1 MPESAIDKETA
12 AETAPPTFQ
21 EQEDNGATEE
31 KLNTDGRKPYHWESG
46 YPREARTEIRRE
58 AIYVGIVLVISLL
71 GLLFNWCGCF
81 SGIPCL
87 KGEKLLPFEGIMY
100 YFFSGLLGG
109 TIFGIKYFYRVV
121 ARGYWSQDRI
131 YWRVF
136 SPWISACIAV
146 IVGCMVISGF
156 INAAKSQS
164 AATGICVGFV
174 AGYFPDQAV
183 GKMSEVA
190 TALFGNSSQ
199 SK

>member
-12 AETAPPTFQ
+12 AETENPTFQ

-31 KLNTDGRKPYHWESG
+31 NLNTDGRKPYHWESG
-46 YPREARTEIRRE
+46 YPEEARTKIRYE

-81 SGIPCL
+81 SGILCL
-87 KGEKLLPFEGIMY
+87 EGDKLLSFESIMY

-156 INAAKSQS
+156 INAAKSPS

-174 AGYFPDQAV
+174 AGYFADQAV

>member
-1 MPESAIDKETA
+1 MPESTIDKGTA
-12 AETAPPTFQ
+12 IEPEVPLFQ
-21 EQEDNGATEE
+21 EQEDSGAAEE
-31 KLNTDGRKPYHWESG
+31 NLNTDGRKPYHWESG
-46 YPREARTEIRRE
+46 YPKEARTKIRRE
-58 AIYVGIVLVISLL
+58 AIYVGGVLAISLL
-71 GLLFNWCGCF
+71 GLLFNWCSCF
-81 SGIPCL
+81 SNIFGL
-87 KGEKLLPFEGIMY
+87 EGERLLSFEGIMY

-131 YWRVF
+131 YWRVY

-156 INAAKSQS
+156 INAAKSPS

-174 AGYFPDQAV
+174 AGYFADQAV

-190 TALFGNSSQ
+190 TALFGNSSH